1 MENVRVGS
9 VCSSVGGMDLG
20 FERAGYTTQWVCEV
34 DPWRRKILAK
44 HFPQAEQHEDL
55 TTLDPAVLAPVD
67 VLIGGTPCQDLSH
80 AGNRAGL
87 EGERSRLFWDYM
99 RIRNAMNIPWAVWE
113 NVYGALTSNNGL
125 DFAQVL
131 GAFVGCPVDVP
142 AGGWPGAGV
151 AAGPWGGCC
160 WRVLDAQHF
169 GVPQRRRRVFVV
181 GHLGGEC
188 PPSVLFESEGRS
200 RDPQTGRVARP
211 NAPDGLGGGVAGA
224 LDRRRGGADDNEA
237 QAGQL
242 VVGTL
247 TKRVGKGVDSDG
259 LGMPLIAGTLR
270 SHSRASSAGPGPV
283 VLDTGAFGPV
293 AHTLRAEGHDG
304 SEDGS
309 GRGTPLVL
317 GEPARGS
324 AGSTSDSQP
333 GEGWREAGAG
343 LPSSADRVDGSS
355 AHPDGMRTPYGLAG
369 RVDDPVSPC
378 GCPWDFVD
386 GGGFCACCAAHVDDP
401 NGLYALQGDG
411 THNLTDCPRYELVRT
426 AATLTKGSSSA
437 RTSAPGRRQED
448 DANLAVAGQAL
459 SRAVSAFDPLPDG
472 RRYSACGDG
481 VVAPVAE
488 WIGNRLA
495 AVMDGQVPQ
504 TERAA

>member
-1 MENVRVGS
+1 MGNVRVGS

-44 HFPQAEQHEDL
+44 HFPQAEQHDDL

-99 RIRNAMNIPWAVWE
+99 RIRNHMNIPWAVWE
-113 NVYGALTSNNGL
+113 NVYGALTSNGGL
-125 DFAQVL
+125 DFASVL

-151 AAGPWGGCC
+151 ATGPWGGCC

-188 PPSVLFESEGRS
+188 PPEILFESEG
-200 RDPQTGRVARP
+200 GAGHLAACGEAGA
-211 NAPDGLGGGVAGA
+211 NAPDGLGGGVAGT
-224 LDRRRGGADDNEA
+224 LDKRRGGADDNEA

-242 VVGTL
+242 IVGTI

-259 LGMPLIAGTLR
+259 LGMPLIA
-270 SHSRASSAGPGPV
+270 
-283 VLDTGAFGPV
+283 
-293 AHTLRAEGHDG
+293 HTLRAAGFDA

-324 AGSTSDSQP
+324 SGSSDHALS
-333 GEGWREAGAG
+333 R
-343 LPSSADRVDGSS
+343 LPSSADRVDSAP
-355 AHPDGMRTPYGLAG
+355 AHPDRVRTPDGLAG
-369 RVDDPVSPC
+369 I
-378 GCPWDFVD
+378 VD
-386 GGGFCACCAAHVDDP
+386 G
-401 NGLYALQGDG
+401 
-411 THNLTDCPRYELVRT
+411 
-426 AATLTKGSSSA
+426 
-437 RTSAPGRRQED
+437 
-448 DANLAVAGQAL
+448 
-459 SRAVSAFDPLPDG
+459 AVSAFDPLPDG

-495 AVMDGQVPQ
+495 AVMDGQVPPSG
-504 TERAA
+504 RPS